1 MPAPIVPS
9 PTTPTFTAAIL
20 RKKARRPPVLLDM
33 KLALL
38 VILVLLAV
46 LGAFVEL
53 VRGRRPVLVARPA

>member
-1 MPAPIVPS
+1 MEESPAP
-9 PTTPTFTAAIL
+9 
-20 RKKARRPPVLLDM
+20 ARPVGM

-46 LGAFVEL
+46 LGAFIEL

>member
-9 PTTPTFTAAIL
+9 PDDSDLHAGDPTEESRRAA
-20 RKKARRPPVLLDM
+20 RPVDM

-38 VILVLLAV
+38 VFVLLLAV

>member
-1 MPAPIVPS
+1 
-9 PTTPTFTAAIL
+9 
-20 RKKARRPPVLLDM
+20 M

-46 LGAFVEL
+46 LGAFIEL